1 MGCFGSF
8 RRGGGRAKQPNSA
21 SHFLLTRA
29 LLVASVLKD
38 LLKNQL
44 IGTVDLDLE
53 KFPFE
58 KSKEKW
64 LDIIGMEQNGAIPVG
79 G

>member
-8 RRGGGRAKQPNSA
+8 RRGGGKQPNSA

-29 LLVASVLKD
+29 LLVASILKD